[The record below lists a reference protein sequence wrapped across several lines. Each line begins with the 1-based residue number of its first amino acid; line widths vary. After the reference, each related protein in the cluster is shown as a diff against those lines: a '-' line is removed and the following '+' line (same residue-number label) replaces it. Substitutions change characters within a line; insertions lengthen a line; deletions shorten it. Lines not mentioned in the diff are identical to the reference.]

1 VIGLPK
7 SVRVEP
13 GRDPP
18 KPVRVEP
25 GRDMLVRST
34 VSRLGST
41 RTGWVT
47 AILIALNIPALAQTA
62 AQTAPVMVKLPTGS
76 ELATWTIAPVKPS
89 HKTPVIFL
97 HGGPGMYTT
106 EGAKAKGAAF
116 RAAGFT
122 TVYFDQAGGGK
133 SKAIPAAGYTIERAI
148 ADVEALRAALGHER
162 VILWG
167 SSYGASL
174 ATLYADRFPARTA
187 GVILTSPGS
196 YPGTKP
202 KRDYGITNRN
212 KVKIGKELSSAV
224 RQIDSKGAAAE
235 ASLPQS
241 KVNPLFDALVNDDLM
256 GGMVCKDS
264 TLKPTSPGTGGNVYG
279 NRLIDKSLDAVKFK
293 PAGAFKFP
301 ALVVRGSCDFMPL
314 SNAERLAALY
324 GTTVVTVP
332 NTGHGLVENP
342 AALEAAFTAFA
353 RGTLAGVE

>member
-1 VIGLPK
+1 MRGM
-7 SVRVEP
+7 
-13 GRDPP
+13 P

-25 GRDMLVRST
+25 SRDT
-34 VSRLGST
+34 VMRTAMSRPRST
-41 RTGWVT
+41 RTGWLSAVLIAVT
-47 AILIALNIPALAQTA
+47 APAASPAA
-62 AQTAPVMVKLPTGS
+62 AQSAPVMVKLPTGS
-76 ELATWTIAPVKPS
+76 ELATWMLAPDKPS

-122 TVYFDQAGGGK
+122 TIYFDQAGGGK

-167 SSYGASL
+167 NSYGAGL
-174 ATLYADRFPARTA
+174 ATLYASRFPARTA
-187 GVILTSPGS
+187 GVILTSPGF
-196 YPGTKP
+196 YPGTRP
-202 KRDYGITNRN
+202 KRDYSVTNRD
-212 KVKIGKELSSAV
+212 KVKMGKELSAAI

-256 GGMVCKDS
+256 GGMVCKGAN
-264 TLKPTSPGTGGNVYG
+264 LKPPPPGTGGNVYG
-279 NRLIDKSLDAVKFK
+279 NRLIDKSLDALKFK
-293 PAGAFKFP
+293 PAGQLKVP
-301 ALVVRGSCDFMPL
+301 ALVVRGSCDFLPL
-314 SNAERLAALY
+314 SNAERLAALF
-324 GTTVVTVP
+324 GTTVVTIP
-332 NTGHGLVENP
+332 SSGHGLVENP

-353 RGTLAGVE
+353 RGILAGVD